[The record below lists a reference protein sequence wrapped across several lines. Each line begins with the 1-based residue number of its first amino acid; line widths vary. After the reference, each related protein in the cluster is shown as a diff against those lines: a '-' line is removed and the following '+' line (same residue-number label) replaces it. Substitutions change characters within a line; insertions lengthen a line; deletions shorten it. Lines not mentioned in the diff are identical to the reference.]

1 VASHRAGEM
10 RKLAD
15 QLVSTGRQI
24 GTTGDQIHSKAGR
37 IEFEGPASRRFKDW
51 VVTERNDANAVVTKL
66 NDLAAYLRR
75 EADALDA
82 RAASGSPR

>member
-1 VASHRAGEM
+1 M
-10 RKLAD
+10 RRLAD
-15 QLVSTGRQI
+15 QLVSIGREI
-24 GTTGDQIHSKAGR
+24 GSTGDHLHSKAGR

-51 VVTERNDANAVVTKL
+51 VVTERQDAQAVVTKL

-82 RAASGSPR
+82 RARAGSAA